1 MTTDSEH
8 NWRERIRHAFSVD
21 DVAAALTDADRDLI
35 ERLSQF
41 IVDRGLREPA
51 TAALEA
57 SRPYTFLGSQF
68 LLFMKP
74 FAHIALPGPDYDRF
88 TRLIENRTS
97 IDVILDE
104 IEKADSGV

>member
-1 MTTDSEH
+1 
-8 NWRERIRHAFSVD
+8 
-21 DVAAALTDADRDLI
+21 
-35 ERLSQF
+35 
-41 IVDRGLREPA
+41 
-51 TAALEA
+51 
-57 SRPYTFLGSQF
+57 
-68 LLFMKP
+68 MKP